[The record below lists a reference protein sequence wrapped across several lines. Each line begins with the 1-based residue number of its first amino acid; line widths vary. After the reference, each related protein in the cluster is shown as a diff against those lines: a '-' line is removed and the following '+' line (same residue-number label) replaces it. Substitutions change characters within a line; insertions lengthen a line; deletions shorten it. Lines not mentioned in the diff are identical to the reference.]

1 MRVLEGL
8 KPERVF
14 YYFEELTRIPHGS
27 GNTDA
32 ISRYCVEVAE
42 RLGLEHWRDQWNNVT
57 IIKPASKGYEDAPA
71 VILQGHLDMVNEK
84 TAESDHDFSKDPL
97 RLQVAGD
104 WVSATGTTLGGDDG
118 IAVAYGLAL
127 LEDDSLQHP
136 RLECLFTTEE
146 EVGME
151 GAVGYDASRLTGKY
165 LLNLDSEEEGI
176 FLTSCAGG
184 IRYHLS
190 LPVRRIQS
198 EGSVSK
204 LSLSG
209 LVGGHSGT
217 EINKGRANAD
227 IILGYVLN
235 CLAEACSYGLISVS
249 GGFKDNAI
257 PREAS
262 AELMIDPE
270 QFEQIRAAV
279 NELENKLR
287 NDFAGVEDGLTL
299 SISRPE
305 EKTAGFMNPEDQRKV
320 LFLLMQAPNGVQSMS
335 MNIPG
340 LVETSLNLGILET
353 AENEVRMAF
362 AIRSSVANRR
372 DALGAKLA
380 GLITFLGGTYRT
392 AGAYPA
398 WEYRRDSALRELMV
412 ETYRDIYGKEPEIQ
426 AIHAGLECGLFGE
439 KIPGLDMI
447 SFGPD
452 MKDIHTPEER
462 LCISSVQRTWEYL
475 TEVLRRIN

>member
-32 ISRYCVEVAE
+32 ISEYCMKVAE
-42 RLGLEHWRDQWNNVT
+42 SLGLECWKDDLNNVT
-57 IIKPASKGYEDAPA
+57 IIKPATAGYEDAPA
-71 VILQGHLDMVNEK
+71 VIIQGHLDMVNEK
-84 TAESDHDFSKDPL
+84 TAESDHDFNKDPL
-97 RLQVAGD
+97 KLRIVDD
-104 WVSATGTTLGGDDG
+104 WIWATDTTLGGDDG
-118 IAVAYGLAL
+118 IAVAFALAI
-127 LEDDSLQHP
+127 LEDKNLQHP
-136 RLECLFTTEE
+136 KLECLFTTEE

-165 LLNLDSEEEGI
+165 LLNMDSEEEGI

-184 IRYHLS
+184 IRYHLH
-190 LPVRRIQS
+190 LPVRRIES
-198 EGSVSK
+198 EGNVVK
-204 LSLSG
+204 LTLSG
-209 LVGGHSGT
+209 LLGGHSGV
-217 EINKGRANAD
+217 EIDKGRGNAD
-227 IILGYVLN
+227 MLLGYVLN
-235 CLAEACSYGLISVS
+235 RLAENFSYGLISVN

-262 AELMIDPE
+262 AELMIDTA
-270 QFEQIRAAV
+270 QFEGLKAAV
-279 NELENKLR
+279 RELESSLMS
-287 NDFAGVEDGLTL
+287 DFAGIEEGLILTL
-299 SISRPE
+299 SEPE
-305 EKTAGFMNPEDQRKV
+305 DKLAGFMHPADQQKV
-320 LFLLMQAPNGVQSMS
+320 LFILMQAPNGVQAMS

-353 AENEVRMAF
+353 TETEVNLDF
-362 AIRSSVANRR
+362 AIRSSVENRR

-380 GLITFLGGTYRT
+380 SLITYLGGTYDT

-398 WEYRRDSALRELMV
+398 WEYRRDSKLRELMS
-412 ETYRDIYGKEPEIQ
+412 ETYRDVYGKAPEIQ
-426 AIHAGLECGLFGE
+426 AIHAGLECGLFGK

-452 MKDIHTPEER
+452 MKDIHTPQER
-462 LCISSVQRTWEYL
+462 LSILSVQRTWEYL
-475 TEVLRRIN
+475 AEVLRRMK